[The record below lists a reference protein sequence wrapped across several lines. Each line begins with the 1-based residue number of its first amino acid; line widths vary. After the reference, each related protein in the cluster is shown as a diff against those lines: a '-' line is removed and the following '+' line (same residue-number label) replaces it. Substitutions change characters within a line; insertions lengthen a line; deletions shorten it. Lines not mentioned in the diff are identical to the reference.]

1 MKFIDKTLVDIEKDI
16 LLKKRDEKVGKDL
29 LVQMNIEKDKLLER
43 IDGLEKNM
51 KSNMDN
57 NDWVDW
63 VKEFEKNISKMRN
76 ELDIEKKK
84 RFLNGLVDRII
95 VNNEDNQTHNLRVF
109 FRIPYI
115 GG

>member
-1 MKFIDKTLVDIEKDI
+1 
-16 LLKKRDEKVGKDL
+16 
-29 LVQMNIEKDKLLER
+29 
-43 IDGLEKNM
+43 
-51 KSNMDN
+51 
-57 NDWVDW
+57 
-63 VKEFEKNISKMRN
+63 MRN

-115 GG
+115 GDELVWKDSNNKKLGYDIKKGLKSLYLKYKLENRNYRIGKNSKVLKKTENLVI